1 MRKTII
7 ALMALAGV
15 ATATESDVTP
25 ITLGVT
31 FGNCAQTSASAV
43 TLTIDSVMTGSVASL
58 VQTDTT
64 TNVTT
69 NVNLKTAGAAG
80 SNQTVFTP
88 DTNVGN
94 GQPWTATFNFD
105 NVNKALTS
113 LDSINLDVVLFS
125 SKGEYQTPQASW
137 TGDITF
143 TATIT
148 DSTTASRLG
157 TFAYTLT
164 PGNGKGSTPFE
175 ITLAG
180 NSIDLTNVSSFNME
194 LKLTET
200 LLSGT
205 YAGLSGMGFKG
216 TPVVPEPTTATL
228 SLLALAGLAARRRR
242 K

>member
-1 MRKTII
+1 
-7 ALMALAGV
+7 MALAGV

-31 FGNCAQTSASAV
+31 FGNCAQTLPSAV
-43 TLTIDSVMTGSVASL
+43 TLTIDSVMTGSVDSL
-58 VQTDTT
+58 VQTGT
-64 TNVTT
+64 TNNVT
-69 NVNLKTAGAAG
+69 LKTAGPAG
-80 SNQTVFTP
+80 LDQAVFTP
-88 DTNVGN
+88 NTNVGA
-94 GQPWTATFNFD
+94 GSPWTATFNFD

-113 LDSINLDVVLFS
+113 LDSIDLGVVLFAS
-125 SKGEYQTPQASW
+125 DGKYQSTSAHW
-137 TGDITF
+137 TGDIAF

-175 ITLAG
+175 ITLEG

-194 LKLTET
+194 LKLTAT
-200 LLSGT
+200 LDAGT
-205 YAGLSGMGFKG
+205 FAGLSGMGFKG